1 MEKEKLTKEQI
12 VETLKE
18 NKDFLKKNFN
28 VDNII
33 LFGSY
38 ARNEATEESDID
50 ILIECEKKTFR
61 NYINILRFLEK
72 LFHKKIDV
80 IYKDSVNPFIINL
93 IEKEWVYA

>member
-1 MEKEKLTKEQI
+1 MEKEKLNKEII
-12 VETLKE
+12 VETLRE
-18 NKDFLKKNFN
+18 NKDFLKKNFA

-38 ARNEATEESDID
+38 SRNEATEKSDID
-50 ILIECEKKTFR
+50 ILIECKKKTFR

-80 IYKDSVNPFIINL
+80 IYKDSVNPFIMDL
-93 IEKEWVYA
+93 IEKELIYA

>member
-1 MEKEKLTKEQI
+1 MKKETLTKERI
-12 VETLKE
+12 LTSLRE
-18 NKDFLKKNFN
+18 NKDFFKKNFD

-38 ARNEATEESDID
+38 ARNEATTESDID

-72 LFHKKIDV
+72 LFNKKVDV
-80 IYKDSVNPFIINL
+80 IYKDTVNPFIMDL
-93 IEKEWVYA
+93 IEKELIYA